1 MYCGGEL
8 STGNR
13 CLACGKDNNI
23 KSNFTGSVIATDYVV
38 GSDMMSK
45 SLDEIINTIQAIS
58 PMQLLHTI
66 VNAGDMLAILIA
78 IREEIKR
85 GCSCTHTK

>member
-1 MYCGGEL
+1 M
-8 STGNR
+8 
-13 CLACGKDNNI
+13 
-23 KSNFTGSVIATDYVV
+23 IATDYVV
-38 GSDMMSK
+38 GSDMMGK
-45 SLDEIINTIQAIS
+45 SLDKIIDIIQAIPS
-58 PMQLLHTI
+58 TRLLHTN